1 MNFKLI
7 LRGLGLLV
15 LLSLLASC
23 EKEPDCVVLSVK
35 TSTLS
40 IAVGE
45 QATIEYSVQ
54 PEKSVV
60 FFVSDHPEIASVS
73 EQGVVSGIAE
83 GQCTVSVKSG
93 AETHTVAVTVTAAPI
108 KIKDDQQ
115 MPLLKFGAE
124 LDDEGRVTDPEIIA
138 YEAALGRK
146 PTMIHY
152 TPDMDYLGFANPELS
167 TITATIYGLSVGDL
181 AHTIGAYSTEPVEE
195 CPKTREML
203 QKLGFTTIEEIKIPI
218 DDKGHT
224 APALKSVHSKNPKL
238 TVYMVKED
246 NPELRAKSYLEFIQ
260 ERGAEPPYVA
270 HEILPNVKDF
280 PTIPAFKA
288 KDADA
293 VKAFEEQL
301 ALRTL
306 DPDLSEG
313 GNLWYSTKREA
324 EEKTNIDWAYY
335 VFTPDGGRP
344 FINIQLLCIENN
356 EDLQSDAFKQYLK
369 TNGFDQDYTYDT
381 ETNMV
386 KVYNEQGDM
395 CQVLL
400 REFDGLTRCLVQIVG
415 SRY

>member
-1 MNFKLI
+1 MNCKL
-7 LRGLGLLV
+7 LSQVLGLLV

-35 TSTLS
+35 TSSLS
-40 IAVGE
+40 ITVGE

-54 PEKSVV
+54 PESSVV
-60 FFVSDHPEIASVS
+60 TFVSDHPEIASVS
-73 EQGVVSGIAE
+73 DQGVVSGVAE
-83 GQCTVSVKSG
+83 GQCTISVKAG
-93 AETHTVAVTVTAAPI
+93 AETKTVAVSVTAAP
-108 KIKDDQQ
+108 IKDDQQ

-138 YEAALGRK
+138 YEAKLGRK
-146 PTMIHY
+146 PTTIHY
-152 TPDMDYLGFANPELS
+152 TTDMDCIGFANPELS
-167 TITATIYGLSVGDL
+167 TITGVVYGLSVGDL
-181 AHTIGAYSTEPVEE
+181 AQTIGAYSTEPVEE

-203 QKLGFTTIEEIKIPI
+203 QKLGFTTIEDIQIPI

-246 NPELRAKSYLEFIQ
+246 YPELRAKSYLEFIQ
-260 ERGAEPPYVA
+260 ERGVQPPYVA
-270 HEILPNVKDF
+270 HEILPDAKDF
-280 PTIPAFKA
+280 PTISAFKSN
-288 KDADA
+288 D
-293 VKAFEEQL
+293 VNGIKAFEEQL
-301 ALRTL
+301 SLRTL
-306 DPDLSEG
+306 DPDLSQD
-313 GNLWYSTKREA
+313 GNLWYIVKKEA

-344 FINIQLLCIENN
+344 FINIQLLCIGDN
-356 EDLQSDAFKQYLK
+356 EDLQSEDFKKYLK
-369 TNGFDQDYTYDT
+369 TNGFDQDYTYNT

-386 KVYNEQGDM
+386 KVYNAQGDE

-400 REFDGLTRCLVQIVG
+400 REFDGVTRCLVQIVG

>member
-1 MNFKLI
+1 MNCKLI
-7 LRGLGLLV
+7 LRSLGLLV

-23 EKEPDCVVLSVK
+23 EEEPESVVLSVK
-35 TSTLS
+35 TNTLS

-54 PEKSVV
+54 PESSVV
-60 FFVSDHPEIASVS
+60 TFISDHPEIASVS
-73 EQGVVSGIAE
+73 DQGVVSGVAQ
-83 GQCTVSVKSG
+83 GQCTISVKAG
-93 AETHTVAVTVTAAPI
+93 AETKTVAVSVTAAP
-108 KIKDDQQ
+108 IKDDQQ

-138 YEAALGRK
+138 YEAKLGRK
-146 PTMIHY
+146 PTTIHY
-152 TPDMDYLGFANPELS
+152 TTDMDCIGFANPELS
-167 TITATIYGLSVGDL
+167 TITGVVYGLSVGDL
-181 AHTIGAYSTEPVEE
+181 ARTIGAYSTEPVEE

-203 QKLGFTTIEEIKIPI
+203 QKLGFTTIEDIQIPI

-246 NPELRAKSYLEFIQ
+246 YPELRAKSYLEFIQ
-260 ERGAEPPYVA
+260 ERGVQPPYVA
-270 HEILPNVKDF
+270 HEILPDAKDF
-280 PTIPAFKA
+280 PTISAFKSN
-288 KDADA
+288 D
-293 VKAFEEQL
+293 VNGIKAFEEQL
-301 ALRTL
+301 SLRTL
-306 DPDLSEG
+306 DPDLSQD
-313 GNLWYSTKREA
+313 GNLWYIVKKEA

-344 FINIQLLCIENN
+344 FINIQLLCIGDN
-356 EDLQSDAFKQYLK
+356 EDLQSEDFKQYLK
-369 TNGFDQDYTYDT
+369 TNGFDQDYTYNT

-386 KVYNEQGDM
+386 KVYNAQGDE

-400 REFDGLTRCLVQIVG
+400 REFDGVTRCLVQIVG